1 MNKILFMCLVLIT
14 NEANAQLFM
23 GMGQNGPT
31 ATMGLNGTTAFS
43 STAQGDFLRGE
54 ATYVTAQ
61 GQFIH
66 NLGIYENLHESARK
80 QYLQNNMTA
89 IQNRLTLKSQAEA
102 KKASQPDAIDK
113 ENVRLD
119 KIQKMFE
126 LQKRKEEMVKNGLL
140 PTPQPNIKWHDYDFK
155 SMEEFRKS
163 PQYQELM
170 IEVEA
175 NNKSYNDELEAKKE
189 RDFAALLV
197 LAKYRNMNS
206 VDIARQENLKRANEI
221 LSRK

>member
-1 MNKILFMCLVLIT
+1 
-14 NEANAQLFM
+14 
-23 GMGQNGPT
+23 
-31 ATMGLNGTTAFS
+31 
-43 STAQGDFLRGE
+43 
-54 ATYVTAQ
+54 
-61 GQFIH
+61 
-66 NLGIYENLHESARK
+66 
-80 QYLQNNMTA
+80 
-89 IQNRLTLKSQAEA
+89 
-102 KKASQPDAIDK
+102 
-113 ENVRLD
+113 
-119 KIQKMFE
+119 
-126 LQKRKEEMVKNGLL
+126 
-140 PTPQPNIKWHDYDFK
+140 
-155 SMEEFRKS
+155 MEEFRKS